1 MRRSNLLSIDEIAS
15 LGSARNDV
23 SEKEMQVAFQ
33 GERGAYS
40 EAAALEYF
48 GSDIEPVPCPSFDE
62 VFEKVESGA
71 VDRGIVPVENSLGGS
86 IHRNYDLF
94 MRHQLHLI
102 GEKIFRVRHCLI
114 GLPGASIS
122 DITLVMSH
130 PQALAQCEHTITRL
144 GIQREV
150 VYDTAGAVKMLK
162 DSGQRDHAAIASRR
176 AAEVYGM
183 QILAED
189 VEDAEAN
196 YTRFVVLACEPIE
209 PPSPAKTSI
218 VFTLKNQPGAL
229 FKALSVFALRDL
241 DLTKI
246 ESRPLAGTPWDYLFY
261 LDFVGSATDE
271 AARRALDHLS
281 EYATTLRVL
290 GSYSRDMN
298 ISVHESHE

>member
-1 MRRSNLLSIDEIAS
+1 
-15 LGSARNDV
+15 
-23 SEKEMQVAFQ
+23 MQVAFQ

-40 EAAALEYF
+40 EAAALKYF
-48 GSDIEPVPCPSFDE
+48 GNAIEPIACPTFDE

-71 VDRGIVPVENSLGGS
+71 VDHGIVPVENSLGGS

-114 GLPGASIS
+114 GLPGAQLN
-122 DITLVMSH
+122 DITLIMSH
-130 PQALAQCEHTITRL
+130 PQALAQCEHYITRL

-162 DSGQRDHAAIASRR
+162 DSGRCDHAAIASRR
-176 AAEVYGM
+176 AAEFYEM
-183 QILAED
+183 QIIEEG
-189 VEDAEAN
+189 VEDDEAN
-196 YTRFVVLACEPIE
+196 YTRFVVLAREPIV

-261 LDFVGSATDE
+261 LDFIGSGADE
-271 AARRALDHLS
+271 NARRALDHLN

-290 GSYSRDMN
+290 GSYARDMQ
-298 ISVHESHE
+298 

>member
-1 MRRSNLLSIDEIAS
+1 
-15 LGSARNDV
+15 
-23 SEKEMQVAFQ
+23 MQVTFQ

-40 EAAALEYF
+40 EAAAFEYF
-48 GSDIEPVPCPSFDE
+48 GSAIEPIACPSFDE

-71 VDRGIVPVENSLGGS
+71 VERGIVPVENSLGGS

-94 MRHQLHLI
+94 MRHQLHLV
-102 GEKIFRVRHCLI
+102 GEKIHRVRHCLI
-114 GLPGASIS
+114 GFPGTQIG
-122 DITLVMSH
+122 DLTLIMSH
-130 PQALAQCEHTITRL
+130 PQALAQCEHYITRL

-162 DSGQRDHAAIASRR
+162 ESGRRDHAAIASRR
-176 AAEVYGM
+176 AAEFYEM
-183 QILAED
+183 QIIEEG
-189 VEDAEAN
+189 VEDDEAN
-196 YTRFVVLACEPIE
+196 YTRFVVLAREPIVPE
-209 PPSPAKTSI
+209 QPAKTSI

-261 LDFVGSATDE
+261 LDFIGSVADVNTQ
-271 AARRALDHLS
+271 RALDHLS

-290 GSYSRDMN
+290 GSYQRDAQ
-298 ISVHESHE
+298 

>member
-1 MRRSNLLSIDEIAS
+1 
-15 LGSARNDV
+15 
-23 SEKEMQVAFQ
+23 MQVAFQ

-48 GSDIEPVPCPSFDE
+48 GHSIEPIPCPAFDE

-71 VDRGIVPVENSLGGS
+71 ADRGIVPVENSLGGS

-94 MRHQLHLI
+94 MRHQLHLV
-102 GEKIFRVRHCLI
+102 GEKIHRVRHCLI
-114 GLPGASIS
+114 GFPGTTTK
-122 DITLVMSH
+122 DITLIMSH
-130 PQALAQCEHTITRL
+130 PQALAQCEHYITRL

-162 DSGQRDHAAIASRR
+162 ESGRRDHAAIASRR
-176 AAEVYGM
+176 AAEVYEM
-183 QILAED
+183 QILEEG
-189 VEDAEAN
+189 VEDDEAN
-196 YTRFVVLACEPIE
+196 YTRFVVLAREPIV
-209 PPSPAKTSI
+209 PQSPAKTSI

-246 ESRPLAGTPWDYLFY
+246 ESRPLAGTPGDYLFY
-261 LDFVGSATDE
+261 LDFVGSVTDE
-271 AARRALDHLS
+271 VSRRALDHLG

-290 GSYSRDMN
+290 GSYSRDMQ
-298 ISVHESHE
+298 

>member
-1 MRRSNLLSIDEIAS
+1 MR
-15 LGSARNDV
+15 
-23 SEKEMQVAFQ
+23 VAFQ

-48 GSDIEPVPCPSFDE
+48 GNSIEPIPCPSFDE
-62 VFEKVESGA
+62 VFEKVEGGT
-71 VDRGIVPVENSLGGS
+71 VERGIVPVENSLGGS

-114 GLPGASIS
+114 GLPGAAIG

-162 DSGQRDHAAIASRR
+162 ESGRRDHAAIASRR
-176 AAEVYGM
+176 AAEVYEM
-183 QILAED
+183 QILAEG
-189 VEDAEAN
+189 VEDDEAN
-196 YTRFVVLACEPIE
+196 YTRFVVLAREPIE
-209 PPSPAKTSI
+209 PQSPAKTSI

-241 DLTKI
+241 DLAKI
-246 ESRPLAGTPWDYLFY
+246 ESRPLAGTPWNYLFY

-290 GSYSRDMN
+290 GSYTRDLD
-298 ISVHESHE
+298 VHESHK